1 MLKIIRNLFFV
12 KAFLITGQWVG
23 AGICVLWIASN
34 SSLNAVADES
44 AAKPMAVVESSDEL
58 PFGAV
63 ARMGTNRWR
72 VSGNG
77 FVAFS
82 PDSQFVFGE
91 GPLKPRCWEVSSG
104 KEVETS
110 PDFPLTRRFGFSN
123 NGQRLLTDE
132 GNGQIIVRDA
142 KDHRAISRI
151 FFRNTIVGQGKLS
164 PDGRSVAIVTRRVLP
179 ESEIRS
185 RTRSDERKPRPIAD
199 FSDVS
204 VWDSETGERRYL
216 VTIDNEAIRS
226 LAFSPDSTILA
237 AYPTHGLI
245 GLWDTSTGKELGKLP
260 VGGTFRQSCVFTPDG
275 QTLLVLAGRH
285 VVPWDVRTL
294 QAKPRLALATDSPIQ
309 LSDDARWL
317 LTHSVGRFEIWDL
330 IGLKKALDF
339 GENVSGFSNFAFSPD
354 GNWFTAVSPGS
365 RAIRLWDLR
374 TGQQRHVTTGHQSVV
389 TSAAFSPDGQQVVTG
404 AEDGMYQVW
413 DFSRRTEPQTF
424 REARYDKISSVAWS
438 PNGEFVLAAS
448 RTGGAVIRDSQS
460 GQVVHRFR
468 TGMAGSYACG
478 ISPDGQTVVSCDTD
492 NFLRAWSVKSRKP
505 LAQFSVTAVP
515 VTDVRFVDNE
525 RVWVSTFGPRG
536 LLVEITSGQVK
547 KNIEGNR
554 FTGSSDGKWFAICRD
569 TLGFSLVDDIGT
581 QVFDG
586 QLQLHPGHSAAFST
600 DNRFLAVGSR
610 DQTLVFN
617 LKKWNDHGAFTGH
630 LGRVT
635 AVAFSVDGQRLVSGG
650 EDTTVIVW
658 DMSKLPKLVPPPPR
672 ANSRDP
678 KDGGK

>member
-1 MLKIIRNLFFV
+1 MFKTIWNLLLV

-23 AGICVLWIASN
+23 GGICVLWIAAD
-34 SSLNAVADES
+34 SSPNAVADDS
-44 AAKPMAVVESSDEL
+44 VAKPMAVVESSDEL

-63 ARMGTNRWR
+63 ARMGTNQWR

-77 FVAFS
+77 FVVFS
-82 PDSQFVFGE
+82 ADSQFVFGE

-110 PDFPLTRRFGFSN
+110 PDFPVTRRMGFSK
-123 NGQRLLTDE
+123 NGQRLLSDE

-142 KDHRAISRI
+142 KDYREISRI
-151 FFRNTIVGQGKLS
+151 FIRNTVVGRNRLS
-164 PDGRSVAIVTRRVLP
+164 PDGRSVAIITRRILP
-179 ESEIRS
+179 ESEARS
-185 RTRSDERKPRPIAD
+185 RTRSGERKPRPIAD

-204 VWDSETGERRYL
+204 VWDSETGERRFL
-216 VTIDNEAIRS
+216 VSIDNQAIRS

-237 AYPTHGLI
+237 AYPAHGLI
-245 GLWDTSTGKELGKLP
+245 GLWDTSTGKELGILP
-260 VGGTFRQSCVFTPDG
+260 VGETFRQSCVFTPDG
-275 QTLLVLAGRH
+275 QTLLVLAGRN

-309 LSDDARWL
+309 VSDDTRWL
-317 LTHSVGRFEIWDL
+317 LAQSVGRYEMWDL
-330 IGLKKALDF
+330 IGLKKAFDF
-339 GENVSGFSNFAFSPD
+339 DESFSGFSDLAFSPD
-354 GNWFTAVSPGS
+354 GNWFAAISPGS

-374 TGQQRHVTTGHQSVV
+374 TGQQRHVTPGHQSVV
-389 TSAAFSPDGQQVVTG
+389 TSAAFSPNGQQVVTG

-413 DFSRRTEPQTF
+413 DFTRRTEPKTF
-424 REARYDKISSVAWS
+424 REARSDKISSVAW
-438 PNGEFVLAAS
+438 PPDGEFVLAAS
-448 RTGGAVIRDSQS
+448 RTGGAVLRDPQS

-492 NFLRAWSVKSRKP
+492 NFVRTWSLKSRKL

-515 VTDVRFVDNE
+515 VIDVRFVDNE

-554 FTGSSDGKWFAICRD
+554 FTGSSDGKWFAISRD
-569 TLGFSLVDDIGT
+569 TQGFTLVDDIGT

-586 QLQLHPGHSAAFST
+586 QLQLHPGHSAAFSP
-600 DNRFLAVGSR
+600 DNQFLAVGSR
-610 DQTLVFN
+610 DQALVIN
-617 LKKWNDHGAFTGH
+617 LKKWNDYGAFTGH

-635 AVAFSVDGQRLVSGG
+635 AVAFSADSQRLVSGG

-658 DMSKLPKLVPPPPR
+658 DMSKLPRLVPPPPR
-672 ANSRDP
+672 AISREP
-678 KDGGK
+678 KGVAK

>member
-1 MLKIIRNLFFV
+1 MLKNIRNLFLV
-12 KAFLITGQWVG
+12 AAFLIVGQWG
-23 AGICVLWIASN
+23 SGGICVRWIADN
-34 SSLNAVADES
+34 SSPSAVADEP
-44 AAKPMAVVESSDEL
+44 AAKPIAVVESPEEL

-72 VSGNG
+72 ITGNG
-77 FVAFS
+77 FVVFS

-91 GPLKPRCWEVSSG
+91 GTLKPRCWEVSSG

-110 PDFPLTRRFGFSN
+110 PVFSVTRRFGFSK

-151 FFRNTIVGQGKLS
+151 FFRNTVVGRGRLS
-164 PDGRSVAIVTRRVLP
+164 PDGRSVAIITRRILS
-179 ESEIRS
+179 ESETRP
-185 RTRSDERKPRPIAD
+185 RTRSEERKPQPIAE

-204 VWDSETGERRYL
+204 VWDAETGERRFL
-216 VTIDNEAIRS
+216 VSIDNQAIRA

-237 AYPTHGLI
+237 AYPAHGLI

-260 VGGTFRQSCVFTPDG
+260 VGENFRQSCVFTPDG
-275 QTLLVLAGRH
+275 QTLLVLAGRN

-317 LTHSVGRFEIWDL
+317 FAHSVGRFEMWDL
-330 IGLKKALDF
+330 IGLKKAFDF
-339 GENVSGFSNFAFSPD
+339 DESVSGFSDLAFSPD
-354 GNWFTAVSPGS
+354 GNWFAAISPGS
-365 RAIRLWDLR
+365 RAIRLWDVR
-374 TGQQRHVTTGHQSVV
+374 TGQQRHATTGHQSIV
-389 TSAAFSPDGQQVVTG
+389 TSAAFSPDGQRVATG
-404 AEDGMYQVW
+404 AEDGMYQIW
-413 DFSRRTEPQTF
+413 DFTRRTEPKTF

-438 PNGEFVLAAS
+438 SDGNFVLAAS
-448 RTGGAVIRDSQS
+448 RSEGAVLRDPQS
-460 GQVVHRFR
+460 GQVAHRFR
-468 TGMAGSYACG
+468 TGTAGSYGCG

-492 NFLRAWSVKSRKP
+492 NFVRTWSLKSRKS

-515 VTDVRFVDNE
+515 VIDVRFVDNE

-536 LLVEITSGQVK
+536 LLVDITSGQVK

-554 FTGSSDGKWFAICRD
+554 FTGSSDGKWFAISRE
-569 TLGFSLVDDIGT
+569 TQGFSLADDIGT
-581 QVFDG
+581 HVFDV
-586 QLQLHPGHSAAFST
+586 QLQLQPGHSAAFSP
-600 DNRFLAVGSR
+600 NNQFLAVGSR
-610 DQTLVFN
+610 DQALVFN
-617 LKKWNDHGAFTGH
+617 LKKWNDYGAFTGH

-635 AVAFSVDGQRLVSGG
+635 AVAFSADGQRLVTGG

-672 ANSRDP
+672 AISREP
-678 KDGGK
+678 KDVAK